1 MVDADAVRASRQAG
15 VLFLLSG
22 ALAVVGIPTSPG
34 PSWVLWVIAAADAVV
49 AALAFVLPWR
59 RWGLGSTALLAV
71 PGWAVMGL
79 STWAF
84 GGFATGTGPFF
95 VLLFSWLGL
104 HHRRG
109 VILAHAP
116 LAAAAY
122 AGGLIA
128 ADASAQLVSTT
139 LVLIPIAMSV
149 GLIIS
154 GRVQALRREQ
164 QWGTALMAT
173 LAHDVRSPLSTI
185 QGVHEFMSEDEELP
199 DRFRPLLATAT
210 RQTSRLSILSS
221 NLLDLERLDRGKLR
235 LDLTDFALADA
246 GREVVELLGRDDV
259 TVAVEPTLRLRADR
273 LRVEQMLM
281 NLTTNALRHGEPP
294 VVIAATTL
302 GNVVRISVRDHGD
315 GVPAEDQPF
324 LFERL
329 RPIDQP
335 PDSVGL
341 GLWIVKLL
349 AEAHGGE
356 ARYRTVEEG
365 GAEFTIRLPATRAT

>member
-1 MVDADAVRASRQAG
+1 MSG
-15 VLFLLSG
+15 V
-22 ALAVVGIPTSPG
+22 LAVVGIPTAPERTG
-34 PSWVLWVIAAADAVV
+34 VLWGIAVADAVV
-49 AALAFVLPWR
+49 AVLAFVLPWR
-59 RWGLGSTALLAV
+59 RWGLASTAVLAV

-79 STWAF
+79 ATWAF

-95 VLLFSWLGL
+95 VLLFAWLGL
-104 HHRRG
+104 HYRRG
-109 VILAHAP
+109 VILANAP

-122 AGGLIA
+122 AGGLVA
-128 ADASAQLVSTT
+128 ADASAQLVGTT

-154 GRVQALRREQ
+154 GRVRAAEREQ
-164 QWGTALMAT
+164 QWSTALMAT

-185 QGVHEFMSEDEELP
+185 QGIHQVMSEDEELP
-199 DRFRPLLATAT
+199 DQFRALLAAAT
-210 RQTSRLSILSS
+210 RQTSRLSMLSS

-235 LDLTDFALADA
+235 LDLSDFALADA

-259 TVAVEPTLRLRADR
+259 TVDVDPALRLRADR
-273 LRVEQMLM
+273 MRVEQMLM
-281 NLTTNALRHGEPP
+281 NLTTNALHHGEPP

-302 GNVVRISVRDHGD
+302 GDLVRISVRDHGD
-315 GVPAEDQPF
+315 GVPVEDQPF

-329 RPIDQP
+329 RPNDRA

-349 AEAHGGE
+349 ADAHGGT

-365 GAEFTIRLPATRAT
+365 GAEFTIRRPATPTT